1 MTNSNQNGLT
11 ATENENGVIA
21 SRTSWKTL
29 LKKGAVHDSSLLN
42 VSTLG
47 RPFVTLTRGNKGYN
61 VWFGKTTA
69 EKLAEKNLVKGS
81 SIKDELAKMDMIEW
95 INPDGEIRMKL
106 VYPGE
111 RKNYEGR
118 EALLK
123 AAGID
128 ISEVENVVEEQQ
140 TDFDIAG
147 FMSLFSAKPAVE
159 TVGA

>member
-21 SRTSWKTL
+21 SRTTFRTL
-29 LKKGAVHDSSLLN
+29 LKKGTIEFLSELRLSN
-42 VSTLG
+42 QG
-47 RPFVTLTRGNKGYN
+47 RPFVTLTRGNKAVN
-61 VWFGKTTA
+61 IWFGKTTA
-69 EKLAEKNLVKGS
+69 EKLAERNFVKGS
-81 SIKDELAKMDMIEW
+81 SVKDEVVKMDMIEW

-128 ISEVENVVEEQQ
+128 ISEVEYVVEQQ
-140 TDFDIAG
+140 SDFDIAG